1 MNNAEAILL
10 ATKQVKTIK
19 PRWPAVCDEGK
30 AQQGGSEFPLASPI
44 FDSVCLPASTG
55 SRNKPD
61 RLAASYARRRYQIRY
76 LQNHRNRLWW
86 KNRNPESI
94 FDFVRGIAALSGQN
108 RIRTRGLN
116 WKAGKATRLMERA
129 I

>member
-61 RLAASYARRRYQIRY
+61 RLAASYAN
-76 LQNHRNRLWW
+76 L
-86 KNRNPESI
+86 
-94 FDFVRGIAALSGQN
+94 FVTELVAVHS
-108 RIRTRGLN
+108 
-116 WKAGKATRLMERA
+116 RA
-129 I
+129 RSRQWTYGTQPASRSAIILRVMSS